1 MAPESSPER
10 SPKRVKTNPPGEE
23 SITHKPEDTPLPA
36 TPGAN
41 GTAEAQTKTPKP
53 DPRRSS
59 WYSRTW
65 PRKAAPVTQVARES
79 ISSASNA
86 ATEAVASVKRSAT
99 KQKTTRSPSLAL
111 TLGKTNSNSNSNR
124 ALPAEATTSTINAT
138 PDASPRKPS
147 TGQLGL
153 RKNDTEVTQNAGGSS
168 TEQKSDT
175 KEIDISSETSVVPAA
190 TVVQVDSSGRHAD
203 QSQPSWFPWLSKPS
217 SAAEGTNK
225 SPEVPELAS
234 TAPNKPVEPTKEP
247 QKEPDTLPSEDT
259 SIVKSSKE
267 EQNNKRS
274 WLQVWGS
281 ETPTNSVPPSITGGD
296 DNKPTP
302 GTPAIPIQASKLKA
316 DAGTTANSQ
325 ASSMETAPPQL
336 PGDGTKSAA
345 WVFWSRAQKNNSS
358 TSSVDQPHIG
368 EIAISDTPSAG
379 RPRRASFSV
388 PSSSAGPNS
397 TPSQDASKATKPA
410 AHVKSASKSSQ
421 AETETNKAAEVSKQD
436 KKAMTASKIESSNAS
451 ATSKPPT
458 EVQSLG
464 AAAAT
469 VSKKTSTAQLLPPFS
484 DTFASQRSPT
494 LLEQIGRL
502 LNYTKTTEPKHL
514 NVIKDPP
521 RIKNALAIGVHG
533 YFPAPLIRTVLGQP
547 TGTSIKFADM
557 AAKSIK
563 NYTRSHGYECSVKTA
578 ALEGEGKIA
587 ERLDLLWKLLLN
599 WLEDL
604 RKVDFILVACHSQG
618 VPVAI
623 MLVAKLIDFG
633 CVSSARI
640 GICCMAGVS
649 MGPFLEY
656 KSRWI
661 SGSAGELFEFSDPS
675 STVSTNYVAALQT
688 ALKFGCRVSFIG
700 SIDDQLVSLES
711 SIFSSIT
718 HPYIYRAVLIDGR
731 THAPNFLSHLVGFAL
746 KLRNLGVTDHG
757 LIRELSN
764 PLAGSLY
771 TGSGHSMIYEQSSV
785 YDLTVS
791 FALETTELR
800 NTTLTQSKA
809 TITARNPYILPFA
822 LRGMLE
828 EDFVKTELHDEAE
841 QLLRQF
847 DDWKPATKVLQDVK
861 FRLEGIRS
869 RL

>member
-1 MAPESSPER
+1 MAPER
-10 SPKRVKTNPPGEE
+10 SPKRVKTNPSEE
-23 SITHKPEDTPLPA
+23 GATPRKPEDTPLPT
-36 TPGAN
+36 TPAPN
-41 GTAEAQTKTPKP
+41 GTAAAQTKTPQN
-53 DPRRSS
+53 DLGRSS
-59 WYSRTW
+59 WYTRTW
-65 PRKAAPVTQVARES
+65 PRKAAPVTEVTRES

-86 ATEAVASVKRSAT
+86 ATEAIEWVKRSTT
-99 KQKTTRSPSLAL
+99 KQKTTRSPSLVLA
-111 TLGKTNSNSNSNR
+111 LGKTNSNSSR
-124 ALPAEATTSTINAT
+124 ALPAEATTSTVHAT
-138 PDASPRKPS
+138 PEASPRKLS
-147 TGQLGL
+147 IGQLRL
-153 RKNDTEVTQNAGGSS
+153 HKSDLEAKESLSASS
-168 TEQKSDT
+168 TEQTKDT
-175 KEIDISSETSVVPAA
+175 KETETSSDITSPPAV
-190 TVVQVDSSGRHAD
+190 TNDQVGGSARHGE
-203 QSQPSWFPWLSKPS
+203 QSQASWFPWLSKS
-217 SAAEGTNK
+217 SNVAEV
-225 SPEVPELAS
+225 SDRPPEVVPKVTGDSAEPTLKPQQEPDN
-234 TAPNKPVEPTKEP
+234 APNENTG
-247 QKEPDTLPSEDT
+247 TL
-259 SIVKSSKE
+259 KSRKE
-267 EQNNKRS
+267 EQNNKRN
-274 WLQVWGS
+274 WLQMWGS
-281 ETPTNSVPPSITGGD
+281 DTPNKSAALPTTGGN
-296 DNKPTP
+296 DNEPAP
-302 GTPAIPIQASKLKA
+302 GTPAIPIQASKLKV
-316 DAGTTANSQ
+316 DAGNTATSQ

-358 TSSVDQPHIG
+358 TSSVDQQHVG

-379 RPRRASFSV
+379 RPKRASFSV
-388 PSSSAGPNS
+388 PSSSDGPNA
-397 TPSQDASKATKPA
+397 TPSKDTSKPTKAA
-410 AHVKSASKSSQ
+410 AHAKSASKSSQ
-421 AETETNKAAEVSKQD
+421 AETETSKGIEVSTQD
-436 KKAMTASKIESSNAS
+436 KKAMAASKIESSNATAS
-451 ATSKPPT
+451 SKPPA
-458 EVQSLG
+458 EAQSLR
-464 AAAAT
+464 AAAAM
-469 VSKKTSTAQLLPPFS
+469 VSKTSSMAQLLPPFS
-484 DTFASQRSPT
+484 DTFAPQRSPT

-502 LNYTKTTEPKHL
+502 LNYSKTAEPKHV
-514 NVIKDPP
+514 NVVKDPP

-599 WLEDL
+599 WLEDI

-623 MLVAKLIDFG
+623 CLVAKLIDFG
-633 CVSSARI
+633 CVNSARI

-649 MGPFLEY
+649 MGPFLDY

-661 SGSAGELFEFSDPS
+661 SGSAGELFEFSEPN
-675 STVSTNYVAALQT
+675 STVSTNYIAALQT
-688 ALKFGCRVSFIG
+688 VLKSGCRVSFVG

-718 HPYIYRAVLIDGR
+718 HPHIYRAVLIDGR

-746 KLRNLGVTDHG
+746 KLRNLGVPDHG
-757 LIRELSN
+757 LIRELST

-771 TGSGHSMIYEQSSV
+771 TGSGHSMIYEHSAV
-785 YDLTVS
+785 YDLAVS

-800 NTTLTQSKA
+800 NIPLTQSKA
-809 TITARNPYILPFA
+809 STTARNPYILPFA

-828 EDFVKTELHDEAE
+828 EEFVKTELHDEAE

>member
-1 MAPESSPER
+1 MTE
-10 SPKRVKTNPPGEE
+10 
-23 SITHKPEDTPLPA
+23 
-36 TPGAN
+36 
-41 GTAEAQTKTPKP
+41 
-53 DPRRSS
+53 
-59 WYSRTW
+59 
-65 PRKAAPVTQVARES
+65 VARES

-86 ATEAVASVKRSAT
+86 ATEAMASVKRSTT

-111 TLGKTNSNSNSNR
+111 ALGKRNSNSNR
-124 ALPAEATTSTINAT
+124 ALPAEATTSTVHAT
-138 PDASPRKPS
+138 PDASPKKPS
-147 TGQLGL
+147 TGQLRL
-153 RKNDTEVTQNAGGSS
+153 QKSELEAKESPSASS
-168 TEQKSDT
+168 TEQTKDT
-175 KEIDISSETSVVPAA
+175 KETETSSHITSSPAV
-190 TVVQVDSSGRHAD
+190 TNDQVGGSVRLGE
-203 QSQPSWFPWLSKPS
+203 QSQASWFPWLSKS
-217 SAAEGTNK
+217 SNVAEVANK
-225 SPEVPELAS
+225 PPEVVPTLPGNPAEP
-234 TAPNKPVEPTKEP
+234 TIEPQQEPDNAPNENIG
-247 QKEPDTLPSEDT
+247 TL
-259 SIVKSSKE
+259 KSRKE

-274 WLQVWGS
+274 WLQMWGAD
-281 ETPTNSVPPSITGGD
+281 TPNKSAAPSITDGD
-296 DNKPTP
+296 DNEPAP
-302 GTPAIPIQASKLKA
+302 GTPAIPIHASKLKV
-316 DAGTTANSQ
+316 DTGNTATSQ
-325 ASSMETAPPQL
+325 ASSMETAPPLL

-358 TSSVDQPHIG
+358 TSSVDQQHVG
-368 EIAISDTPSAG
+368 EIAISDTPSAR
-379 RPRRASFSV
+379 RPKRASFGV
-388 PSSSAGPNS
+388 PSSSDGPNA
-397 TPSQDASKATKPA
+397 TPSKDTSKPTKAA
-410 AHVKSASKSSQ
+410 AHAKSASKSSQ
-421 AETETNKAAEVSKQD
+421 AETETSIGAEVSTQD
-436 KKAMTASKIESSNAS
+436 KKVMVASKIESSNATGS
-451 ATSKPPT
+451 SKPPA
-458 EVQSLG
+458 EAQSLRV
-464 AAAAT
+464 AAAT
-469 VSKKTSTAQLLPPFS
+469 VSKTSSMAQLLPSIS
-484 DTFASQRSPT
+484 DTFAQQRSPT
-494 LLEQIGRL
+494 LLEQISRL
-502 LNYTKTTEPKHL
+502 LNYSKTTEPNHVNLVKS
-514 NVIKDPP
+514 PS
-521 RIKNALAIGVHG
+521 RIENALAIGVHG

-599 WLEDL
+599 WLEDI

-623 MLVAKLIDFG
+623 CLVAKLIDFG
-633 CVSSARI
+633 CVNSARV

-661 SGSAGELFEFSDPS
+661 SGSAGELFEFSDPN

-688 ALKFGCRVSFIG
+688 VLKSGCRVSFVG

-718 HPYIYRAVLIDGR
+718 HPHIYRAVLIDGR

-746 KLRNLGVTDHG
+746 KLRNLGIPDHG

-771 TGSGHSMIYEQSSV
+771 TGSGHSMIYEHSAV
-785 YDLTVS
+785 YDLAVS

-800 NTTLTQSKA
+800 NTPLMQGKA
-809 TITARNPYILPFA
+809 STTARNPYILPFA

-828 EDFVKTELHDEAE
+828 EEFVKTELHDEAE